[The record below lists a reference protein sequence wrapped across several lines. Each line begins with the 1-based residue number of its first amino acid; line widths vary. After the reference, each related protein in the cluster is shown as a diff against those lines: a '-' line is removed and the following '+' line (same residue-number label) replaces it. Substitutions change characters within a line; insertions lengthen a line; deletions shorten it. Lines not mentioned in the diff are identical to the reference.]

1 MTVDPDPPPAVLPLA
16 VQLEF
21 VHALVDLVAGLAG
34 CRVLH
39 IKGPVA
45 AGQLC
50 LAGRQSGDVDV
61 WVSPDDRAA
70 LLRTLEEVG
79 WTSLDQA
86 RSTKLIEHATVL
98 THPGW
103 GCAIDLHHRFPGMG
117 VEPQHAF
124 DLLWS
129 AREEV
134 TVAGHDLAAP
144 ALSAHALLILL
155 HAARGRGEP
164 RAREDVRHVTSMIA
178 PSLVGELMAWATL
191 LACEPALA
199 AVVPAW
205 SDRRNGLEHLHWR
218 VRAGEQG
225 ASGVQVWLTRMLA
238 SPGLVRK
245 AALLWAAIL
254 PDRVVMV
261 RRAGRSLTTPGL
273 LWAWLGRWRTGA
285 MATPRALVQL
295 SRPPLMESRLASAAP
310 LADEQAIRQAPAT
323 ASAVVPTAL
332 AWSEAEGLTWLADLL
347 PLRVFALT
355 PTAALA
361 WRVASHQMSADGQ
374 VSGPAVVEAV
384 EDAVRGQPALLEDDV
399 LRTVE
404 TLCELGLLG
413 GSVTRQGMSRASFG
427 LRD

>member
-1 MTVDPDPPPAVLPLA
+1 MRGQMTVDPDPPPAVLPLP

-21 VHALVDLVAGLAG
+21 VHGLVDLVASRSG

-45 AGQLC
+45 AGQLG

-61 WVSPDDRAA
+61 WVTPDHRAH
-70 LLRTLEEVG
+70 LIRTLEEVG
-79 WTSLDQA
+79 WTPLDQG
-86 RSTKLIEHATVL
+86 RSIKLIEHATVL
-98 THPGW
+98 THPSW

-117 VEPQHAF
+117 IEPQGAF

-129 AREEV
+129 AREQV
-134 TVAGHDLAAP
+134 TIAGHDLAAP
-144 ALSAHALLILL
+144 SLSAHALLILL

-164 RAREDVRHVTSMIA
+164 RALEDVRHVTSMIA
-178 PSLVGELMAWATL
+178 PSMVGELVAWAKL

-205 SDRRNGLEHLHWR
+205 SDKGDGPEYLHWR

-238 SPGLVRK
+238 SPGVGRK
-245 AALLWAAIL
+245 AALLRGAIL

-273 LWAWLGRWRTGA
+273 VWAWLRRWGKGA
-285 MATPRALVQL
+285 VATPRALVQL
-295 SRPPLMESRLASAAP
+295 SRPPLTESRVASAAP
-310 LADEQAIRQAPAT
+310 LADEQAIRHAPAT
-323 ASAVVPTAL
+323 GSAAVPTAL

-347 PLRVFALT
+347 PLRVFVLT

-361 WRVASHQMSADGQ
+361 WRVAAHQMSADGQ
-374 VSGPAVVEAV
+374 VSVPAVVEAV
-384 EDAVRGQPALLEDDV
+384 EDAVRGQPALLQDDV
-399 LRTVE
+399 LRAVE
-404 TLCELGLLG
+404 TLSELGLLG
-413 GSVTRQGMSRASFG
+413 S
-427 LRD
+427 